1 MLVVIH
7 YRQVAI
13 ADPRIGAFDGALH
26 HQNVD
31 DFRRLDTR
39 HIAGTAARVK
49 RACAERLTRARDEFR
64 DQSLLVEAQAAR
76 QRGHKPIRELF
87 ADAPEVLTA
96 LKPCWAMSP
105 LLVSQ
110 LLPGDVPY
118 FDVVVFD
125 EASQVLP
132 ADAVPALLRARR
144 AVVAGD
150 DRQLPPTS
158 FFTAALTEDDEETEQ
173 ADLAFT
179 SGFESILDTLAPLL
193 RMRMLIWHYRS
204 HDERLIAFSNLHLY
218 DRALTTFPG
227 ISGDECLEHV
237 LVTQPPGVGGQE
249 DSSSAEVQVV
259 VERVLEHARTRP
271 NESLGVIS
279 MGIKHANR
287 ISEALRRAR
296 TADPR
301 FEAFF
306 DETLEEAFF
315 VKNLERVQGDERD
328 AIILSVGY
336 GKTAD
341 GRLLYRFGPLLQQ
354 GGQRRLNVAITRAK
368 QRMTLVSSFA
378 HTDMDPDRSPAEGIR
393 LLAGYLEYAASRGR
407 SLGPA
412 TLATPKLNPFE
423 ISVRDALTAAE
434 IPLVPQYGAS
444 GYRIDFAARHPT
456 KPGRMVL
463 AIECDGASY
472 HAAPTARDR
481 DRLRQDQL
489 EVLGWSFHRIWST
502 EWFRNQEAEVTTAV
516 DAYRQAVAAADELD
530 AAPPADRVLVHRTTD
545 EAGTSPGAS
554 TLATVP
560 VRGPKPPVP
569 PGLPIDQ
576 YTQRELVAIVR
587 WIESDTLLRTE
598 DQVLAEVMRVLGF
611 QRRGSRIVAAI
622 QQAIAQARRSGQER
636 LRPP

>member
-341 GRLLYRFGPLLQQ
+341 GRLLYRFGPLCSRATWSTQPAGVAALARPRSPRLSSTRSRFRYAMPS
-354 GGQRRLNVAITRAK
+354 RRLRSRSSHSTGLPVTVSISLPGTRPSPVAWC
-368 QRMTLVSSFA
+368 
-378 HTDMDPDRSPAEGIR
+378 SP
-393 LLAGYLEYAASRGR
+393 S
-407 SLGPA
+407 
-412 TLATPKLNPFE
+412 N
-423 ISVRDALTAAE
+423 
-434 IPLVPQYGAS
+434 
-444 GYRIDFAARHPT
+444 
-456 KPGRMVL
+456 
-463 AIECDGASY
+463 
-472 HAAPTARDR
+472 
-481 DRLRQDQL
+481 
-489 EVLGWSFHRIWST
+489 
-502 EWFRNQEAEVTTAV
+502 
-516 DAYRQAVAAADELD
+516 
-530 AAPPADRVLVHRTTD
+530 
-545 EAGTSPGAS
+545 
-554 TLATVP
+554 ATVP
-560 VRGPKPPVP
+560 
-569 PGLPIDQ
+569 
-576 YTQRELVAIVR
+576 AI
-587 WIESDTLLRTE
+587 TPLRRQETGTGSAKIS
-598 DQVLAEVMRVLGF
+598 LKSSGGAFTASGRPSGSAT
-611 QRRGSRIVAAI
+611 RR
-622 QQAIAQARRSGQER
+622 RR
-636 LRPP
+636 